1 MMLKYLVLLVLLSS
15 LSNSDL
21 TEDIQDLE
29 AQLEEI
35 YNDSNVDNSV
45 EAMEERFSVLYN
57 QEGEERQGA
66 AAKNAEKSKK
76 KKKGKK
82 FGTDIS

>member
-29 AQLEEI
+29 AKLVEM

-45 EAMEERFSVLYN
+45 EAMEERLSVLYN

-66 AAKNAEKSKK
+66 AAKRPRSP
-76 KKKGKK
+76 
-82 FGTDIS
+82 